1 MNPSVF
7 QGYQY
12 QGDNRMSVN
21 KKNIAT
27 KMAKELSITISDAHD
42 FLEAFLLKIKDHA
55 KLNVKLSNFGT
66 FSFKLTPKRYGRNPK
81 NLDSYIIPSRNKLNF
96 KPSSKIKENIN

>member
-1 MNPSVF
+1 
-7 QGYQY
+7 
-12 QGDNRMSVN
+12 MSVN
-21 KKNIAT
+21 KKKIAT

-66 FSFKLTPKRYGRNPK
+66 FSFKLTPKRYGRNPR